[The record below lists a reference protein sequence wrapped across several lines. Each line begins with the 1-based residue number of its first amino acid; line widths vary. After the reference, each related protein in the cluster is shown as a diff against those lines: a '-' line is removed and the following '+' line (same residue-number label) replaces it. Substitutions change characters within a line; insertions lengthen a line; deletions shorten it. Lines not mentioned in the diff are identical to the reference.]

1 MSDQKFRIS
10 LIEDDE
16 NHSFLIKK
24 ALMEFKS
31 LFEVDSFF
39 SGQELFDKVVSD
51 PCLEYDA
58 YIIDYSLP
66 KMNGIE
72 VLKKLNSEGD
82 SHPSIFVTNREDEK
96 VIHEALESGAYDYV
110 LKKEG
115 FLSVLPLV
123 LLKAIDQYRLNKH
136 RAEYIKNIKDLKEY
150 FENVINTIPSAI
162 IGLNSLKEVSYAN
175 LECQHL
181 FFIEPSSLIG
191 KQLSDIFSPDFIHEN
206 NIDALIDSLLYQD
219 GPLVL
224 QQVRFTNNRNEK
236 KILDI
241 QVFRITTELKV
252 DILMIIRDITRNIE
266 LEQKLFQ
273 TEKLAAFGKLL
284 TGITHE
290 LNNRIS
296 PVLAYS
302 QLLIAQEKNPR
313 NQKWLKNIEDSA
325 RSVKSIV
332 ESLLYFSGSSTQ
344 HIEPVDVTDLL
355 ENTLSLFLYKL
366 KSKNIDIIRD
376 YKENIPHVMIDKR
389 QISKV
394 FLNILTNSYEA
405 MEEQGGVL
413 SCSVS
418 YTNSTC
424 EIAIKDTGTGIP
436 EEFLNDI
443 FDPFFTTKTEK
454 NNVGLGLSTAYNI
467 LQKHKGA
474 IQISSLAGEGTL
486 VTVTLP
492 LKEPLFVETEEIGRK
507 PDRQLRVLIIDD
519 DPVLRDVMNDILS
532 EICDIDIAS
541 DGSEAI
547 KKISNNQYN
556 AILTDIRMPGID
568 GPTLYRW
575 IRENYPGLENR
586 VVFTTGDTY
595 DPDTTQFLDSVKN
608 PYVSKPFYIDDL
620 KKVVQSVLV

>member
-16 NHSFLIKK
+16 SHSFLIKK

-39 SGQELFDKVVSD
+39 SGQELFDKVAGD
-51 PCLEYDA
+51 PTLEYDA

-72 VLKKLNSEGD
+72 VLKKLNIEGD
-82 SHPSIFVTNREDEK
+82 THPSIFVTNREDEK

-162 IGLNSLKEVSYAN
+162 IGLNSRKEVSYAN

-191 KQLSDIFSPDFIHEN
+191 KQLSDIFTPDFIHEN
-206 NIDALIDSLLYQD
+206 NIDSLIDSLIYQD

-332 ESLLYFSGSSTQ
+332 ESLLYFSGTSTQ
-344 HIEPVDVTDLL
+344 HIEPVDITDLI

-376 YKENIPHVMIDKR
+376 YKENIPHVMIDKN

-394 FLNILTNSYEA
+394 FLNIVTNSYEA

-413 SCSVS
+413 SCSVD
-418 YTNSTC
+418 YTSSTC
-424 EIAIKDTGTGIP
+424 EITIKDTGKGIP

-474 IQISSLAGEGTL
+474 IQISSHPGEGTK
-486 VTVTLP
+486 VTVILP
-492 LKEPLFVETEEIGRK
+492 LKESLLLETEGKKRE
-507 PDRQLRVLIIDD
+507 PERQLRVLIIDD

-547 KKISNNQYN
+547 KKITNNQYN

-575 IRENYPGLENR
+575 IRDNHPGLENR

-620 KKVVQSVLV
+620 KKVIQSVLV

>member
-16 NHSFLIKK
+16 NHTFLIKK
-24 ALMEFKS
+24 ALLEFKS
-31 LFEVDSFF
+31 VFEVDSFF
-39 SGQELFDKVVSD
+39 SGQELFDQLTCKD
-51 PCLEYDA
+51 AKNYDA

-66 KMNGIE
+66 KMNGLE
-72 VLKKLNSEGD
+72 VLKKLNSGGD
-82 SHPSIFVTNREDEK
+82 EHPSIFVTNREDER

-136 RAEYIKNIKDLKEY
+136 RAEYVKNIKNLKEY
-150 FENVINTIPSAI
+150 FESVINTIPSAI
-162 IGLNSLKEVSYAN
+162 IGLNTRKEVSYAN

-181 FFIEPSSLIG
+181 FFVEPSNLIG
-191 KQLSDIFSPDFIHEN
+191 KQLSDIFPPDFIHEN
-206 NIDALIDSLLYQD
+206 NLDELIDSLFYQHK
-219 GPLVL
+219 PTIL

-241 QVFRITTELKV
+241 QIYQISTELKV
-252 DILMIIRDITRNIE
+252 DILIIIRDITRNIE

-296 PVLAYS
+296 PVLAYA

-313 NQKWLKNIEDSA
+313 NQKWLKSIEDSA
-325 RSVKSIV
+325 RGVKSIV

-344 HIEPVDVTDLL
+344 HFEQVDIIALL
-355 ENTLSLFLYKL
+355 ENTLSLFLYKF
-366 KSKNIDIIRD
+366 KSKNIEIIRD
-376 YKENIPHVMIDKR
+376 YKENIPSLMLDKK

-394 FLNILTNSYEA
+394 FLNIITNSYEA
-405 MEEQGGVL
+405 MEERGGTL
-413 SCSVS
+413 SFIVDYS
-418 YTNSTC
+418 NSAC
-424 EIAIKDTGTGIP
+424 EVIIKDSGCGIP
-436 EEFLNDI
+436 EQYLNEI

-454 NNVGLGLSTAYNI
+454 NNVGLGLSTSYNI
-467 LQKHKGA
+467 LQKHNGS
-474 IQISSLAGEGTL
+474 IHISSEPGNGTVVIL
-486 VTVTLP
+486 TFP
-492 LKEPLFVETEEIGRK
+492 LKEPVFFDTGFEDISQK
-507 PDRQLRVLIIDD
+507 KQSRVLIIDD

-532 EICDIDIAS
+532 DMCEIDIAS
-541 DGSEAI
+541 DGSEAMT
-547 KKISNNQYN
+547 KISSNEYN

-575 IRENYPGLENR
+575 IRDNYPGLENR

-595 DPDTTQFLDSVKN
+595 DPDTTKFLDSVKN

-620 KKVVQSVLV
+620 KKIIQSVLV